1 MLMRSK
7 RNERGATLIL
17 VALSLAASLSV
28 VGVVVDGGSAF
39 AERRQMQNSADAAAL
54 SATRAFDRLVTGQ
67 ESSVWTAAQTTA
79 VANGANTAT
88 VTCTFVDEILV
99 EVGSCPTTNNGT
111 ALAIKAAAAG
121 VRVTT
126 TRSRS
131 TAFIRVAGIKSFTAG
146 GRATAQVQGLR
157 SGNSPFVLCATG
169 NSDPR
174 SLGEGQIV
182 PIILPDNSMNPAAVG
197 VSYEL
202 QDPSTVGCGQTNNFK
217 GLSENA
223 DASYPTP
230 GAWDLK
236 NGDLG
241 INVGKAIIAGNKACS
256 EFVNGCVMAV
266 PLCHAADPPQ
276 QGVLYCERFGAF
288 ELFDTDTSS
297 RIGGIL
303 RDGVVATGGL
313 GGGKPLAGEVRVIK
327 LSE

>member
-1 MLMRSK
+1 M
-7 RNERGATLIL
+7 IL

-39 AERRQMQNSADAAAL
+39 AARRQMQNAADSAAL
-54 SATRAFDRLVTGQ
+54 SAARAFDRLVPGQ

-79 VANGANTAT
+79 VANGANSAT
-88 VTCTFVDEILV
+88 VICTFVDEILV

-111 ALAIKAAAAG
+111 ALAIKAVAAG

-126 TRSRS
+126 TQSKS

-157 SGNSPFVLCATG
+157 SGNSPFVLCAVG

-174 SLGEGQIV
+174 SLGAGQAV
-182 PIILPDNSMNPAAVG
+182 PIILPDNSMNPDAIG
-197 VSYEL
+197 VTYEL
-202 QDPSTVGCGQTNNFK
+202 QDPSTVGCGQTNDFK

-230 GAWDLK
+230 GAWDLAT
-236 NGDLG
+236 GDHG
-241 INVGKAIIAGNKACS
+241 INVAKAIIAGNRACTGGL
-256 EFVNGCVMAV
+256 VDGCVVSV
-266 PLCHAADPPQ
+266 PLCHAAEPPA
-276 QGVLYCERFGAF
+276 QGVLYCQRFGAF
-288 ELFDTDTSS
+288 ELSDTASSS
-297 RIGGIL
+297 RVGGKL
-303 RDGVVATGGL
+303 LNGVVATGGL
-313 GGGKPLAGEVRVIK
+313 GGGKPLTGELRVIK